1 MKKCTKC
8 KVDKP
13 LIDFHIHKK
22 TKDGRY
28 NTCKSC
34 HLERTNAWRRA
45 NRERTKELQRN
56 RVYNLEENWYETKLV
71 EQEFRCAGCLVHQKD
86 LEYALCV
93 DHCHTTEK
101 PRGLLCR
108 PCNLALGNCNDNE
121 DTLRRLAKYA
131 EETRKTAESEDRGP
145 EEGQQGSQRAA

>member
-1 MKKCTKC
+1 MKKCTIC
-8 KVDKP
+8 KIDKP
-13 LIDFHIHKK
+13 LTDFHIHKK
-22 TKDGRY
+22 TKDGRH

-34 HLERTNAWRRA
+34 HRERTNAWRRA

-108 PCNLALGNCNDNE
+108 PCNLALGNCNDNP

-131 EETRKTAESEDRGP
+131 EETRKATESEDRCS